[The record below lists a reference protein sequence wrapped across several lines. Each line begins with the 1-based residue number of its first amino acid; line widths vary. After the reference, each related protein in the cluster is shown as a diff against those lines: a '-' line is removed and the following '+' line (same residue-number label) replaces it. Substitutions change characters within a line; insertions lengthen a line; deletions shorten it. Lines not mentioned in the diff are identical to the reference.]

1 MRRTSLL
8 ATLFAC
14 ALALAGCSHYEPL
27 SLHGAGSMRVEV
39 EVYKGPLTE
48 PVEGQVGQL
57 VAVLSQSIYALAGWE
72 GQAENMLGHMRCQYE
87 RNKTSLPSAARPP
100 AAARDLR
107 DCAALISAYKSAGD
121 ALDFGC
127 YIVRAPTLQG
137 TIGATVWVPMGT
149 CDGRSGTENFEKDH
163 LKDLKDK
170 FAACRAQF
178 ATTKQQLRCQGEII
192 AIAVDNLATLM
203 RAAAFRAADGS
214 VRFVPRSREV
224 RGLVTSF
231 GFIASEFGNQLQ
243 ARIIVLQKQFA
254 ETMPGETRDPR
265 TLPMA
270 DYLRDAGNTDFI
282 QLFDWLNAT
291 ADGGFGGFSR
301 GKLDPQERIRMA
313 QRLTSDYYWQK
324 INEVYTSGQ
333 GDVSMAFIKDDLGNW
348 DLKSFS
354 NDPTELLRSY
364 RRVTDAALKTASQ
377 LARTAAT
384 GGVGAAAELGL
395 AQRAAGFAN
404 QVATGE
410 VATPAPAGEL
420 GLPALRDR
428 ISARLAAE
436 RARFSTRST
445 TLTNEIAVQDGVI
458 QAATDRKNALA
469 TQVSA
474 GDPTAIA
481 QSKTEDEAIQAARL
495 EKLVLERRKA
505 DLPHDAMAAVNQIL
519 DDHLATVAAMQQT
532 VTGTQTTPPS
542 P

>member
-8 ATLFAC
+8 ATLFAF
-14 ALALAGCSHYEPL
+14 ALTLAGCSRYEPL

-39 EVYKGPLTE
+39 EVYKGPLTQ
-48 PVEGQVGQL
+48 PLEGQVGQL
-57 VAVLSQSIYALAGWE
+57 VAVLSQSIYALDGWE
-72 GQAENMLGHMRCQYE
+72 SQARVMLGSMGC
-87 RNKTSLPSAARPP
+87 PP
-100 AAARDLR
+100 GANENRVVGQGR
-107 DCAALISAYKSAGD
+107 DCVALTSAYNSAGD

-127 YIVRAPTLQG
+127 YIVRTPTLNK
-137 TIGATVWVPMGT
+137 TIGHAVWVPMGT
-149 CDGRSGTENFEKDH
+149 CSRRPASRHLESAHSDELEKEFKKCE
-163 LKDLKDK
+163 LTNSTQKGL
-170 FAACRAQF
+170 
-178 ATTKQQLRCQGEII
+178 LRCQGPTIVL
-192 AIAVDNLATLM
+192 AVDNLATLM
-203 RAAAFRAADGS
+203 RTAAFRAADGN
-214 VRFVPRSREV
+214 VRFVPRRREV

-254 ETMPGETRDPR
+254 QNSAGQPGDPR
-265 TLPMA
+265 MLPMT

-291 ADGGFGGFSR
+291 ADGGFGGFPR

-364 RRVTDAALKTASQ
+364 RRVTDAALKSASR
-377 LARTAAT
+377 LARTATT
-384 GGVGAAAELGL
+384 GGQLGL
-395 AQRAAGFAN
+395 AERAAGFAN

-410 VATPAPAGEL
+410 VSTPAPAGEL

-436 RARFSTRST
+436 RARFSTHAT
-445 TLTNEIAVQDGVI
+445 TLTNEIAVQDGKI
-458 QAATDRKNALA
+458 EAATERKNALA
-469 TQVSA
+469 AQVSA
-474 GDPTAIA
+474 GDAVAIA
-481 QSKTEDEAIQAARL
+481 QSKTEDDAIQAARL

-505 DLPHDAMAAVNQIL
+505 ELPRDAMAAVNQIL
-519 DDHLATVAAMQQT
+519 DDHLATVAAMQQS